1 MKLKDVFV
9 AGGIP
14 KLTYIPRTHLQLESR
29 LKNGLDEG
37 HQIIALTG
45 PTKTGKTVLCRTV
58 LKGRETLWIDAG
70 QIESVEEFWGLGAE
84 KLSIPQEVAQT
95 SGKGL
100 KAGVNYVVVVEGE
113 YSGQIEKRYYPS
125 AKAAVLGH
133 CKKNGICI
141 VVDDFHYLT
150 DQDQKSIIR
159 ALKSEIFDGLEAI
172 FIAVP
177 HRAFDTIQN
186 EREMEGRF
194 IHIEIPA
201 WETDELRSIAEKG
214 FPALNVE
221 FRAEDAEEFA
231 RESFGSPILM
241 QRFCLR
247 ICSEYNID
255 ETLASKRNIRPSD
268 DKKMEIYAA
277 VAQSYGFPTF
287 KILAEGPQ
295 SRTDRLPRKLKGS
308 DDEVDIYSAL
318 LRAIAQTGP
327 EAVLPYDDIR
337 DAMRQT
343 VEDKSMP
350 QKQQITNS
358 LSYMSREARSK
369 IKGEPPLEWRDET
382 LYLTDPSLMFYLRW
396 AFR

>member
-1 MKLKDVFV
+1 M
-9 AGGIP
+9 
-14 KLTYIPRTHLQLESR
+14 RLESR
-29 LKNGLDEG
+29 LRNGLNEG

-58 LKGRETLWIDAG
+58 LGERETLWIDGG
-70 QIESVEEFWGLGAE
+70 QIESVEEFWELGAE
-84 KLSIPQEVAQT
+84 KLGIPQEISQT
-95 SGKGL
+95 SGKSL
-100 KAGVNYVVVVEGE
+100 KTGVNYVLVAEGE
-113 YSGQIEKRYYPS
+113 HSGQTEKRYYPS
-125 AKAAVLGH
+125 AKAAVLGR
-133 CKKNGICI
+133 CKQSGICI
-141 VVDDFHYLT
+141 VVDDFHYLS
-150 DQDQKSIIR
+150 DPDQKSIIR

-201 WETDELRSIAEKG
+201 WEIDELKSIAEKG
-214 FPALNVE
+214 FPALNVK

-231 RESFGSPILM
+231 KESFGSPILM

-247 ICSEYNID
+247 ICSEYDINQ
-255 ETLASKRNIRPSD
+255 TLASDRDIRPAD
-268 DKKMEIYAA
+268 TKKKEIYEA

-287 KILAEGPQ
+287 KILSEGPQ
-295 SRTDRLPRKLKGS
+295 SRTDRLKRKLRGS
-308 DDEVDIYSAL
+308 NGKVDIYSAL
-318 LRAIAQTGP
+318 LRAIARTGP
-327 EAVLPYDDIR
+327 KAVLPYDDIR

-343 VEDKSMP
+343 VEEGSMP

-358 LSYMSREARSK
+358 LSYMSREARKK

-396 AFR
+396 AFC